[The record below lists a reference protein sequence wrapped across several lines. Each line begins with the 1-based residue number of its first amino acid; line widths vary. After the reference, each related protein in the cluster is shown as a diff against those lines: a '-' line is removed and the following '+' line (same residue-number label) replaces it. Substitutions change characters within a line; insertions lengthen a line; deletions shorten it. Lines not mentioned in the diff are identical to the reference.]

1 MALVEAASRRLDF
14 EQSRDDFSTG
24 SKQPANVPT
33 DFLTGSGNLMFLN
46 IQTTS
51 EGNSFFVFLAKLF
64 SVELFFLEIMKFFKH
79 LRKLSFEY

>member
-14 EQSRDDFSTG
+14 EQSRDGFSTG

-51 EGNSFFVFLAKLF
+51 EGNSFFVGADVLM
-64 SVELFFLEIMKFFKH
+64 FFRIKAQPLH
-79 LRKLSFEY
+79 HRLQ